1 VPPDEPLLTV
11 AIATFD
17 AQGLLA
23 GVLDS
28 LERQTI
34 ADRLHVV
41 VVDDGSSDDTVAWM
55 REHRPGVE
63 LIAHQRNLGVTRSL
77 NECLGL
83 ARGEFVALL
92 NNDVELE
99 PDCLELLV
107 EELRV
112 YPQAAA
118 STPKLLDFHQRD
130 HLDGAGDLYTQWG
143 TATRR
148 GHGELDRG
156 QYDRP
161 EAIFGVCAAVAVYRR
176 SAVQLVGGLDEDFFA
191 YLEDVDWSMR
201 ALLAGYECRYQP
213 AAVAYHMGS
222 ATLGKGPSDFNL
234 YHVWRNGL
242 WIIVKDLPLG
252 VMIRKAPQLL
262 LGQVWQLS
270 IALRNRRLTTWLRA
284 YRDAIAGIPRMRVRR
299 GEIQARRAVPPREI
313 ERWMSP
319 VRRVKRPKANIDG

>member
-1 VPPDEPLLTV
+1 VPPEQPLLTV
-11 AIATFD
+11 AIATFN
-17 AQGLLA
+17 ARELLS

-28 LERQTI
+28 LARQTI
-34 ADRLHVV
+34 AEHLHVV

-55 REHRPGVE
+55 RRERPAVE
-63 LIAHQRNLGVTRSL
+63 LIAHEQNLGVTRSL
-77 NECLGL
+77 NECMGL

-99 PDCLELLV
+99 PDCLALLV
-107 EELRV
+107 EELRAH
-112 YPQAAA
+112 PRAAA
-118 STPKLLDFHQRD
+118 STPKLLDYHRRG

-148 GHGELDRG
+148 GHGEPDTG
-156 QYDRP
+156 QYDRA

-176 SAVQLVGGLDEDFFA
+176 SAVELVGGLDEDFFA

-201 ALLAGYECRYQP
+201 ALLAGFECRYQP

-242 WIIVKDLPLG
+242 WIIVKDLPLA
-252 VMIRKAPQLL
+252 VIARNLHRLL
-262 LGQVWQLS
+262 LGQLWQLS
-270 IALRNRRLTTWLRA
+270 IALRNRRLGTWLRA
-284 YRDAIAGIPRMRVRR
+284 YRDALGGLGRMRAQRR
-299 GEIQARRAVPPREI
+299 QIQARSTVAPGEI
-313 ERWMSP
+313 ERWMTP
-319 VRRVKRPKANIDG
+319 VRRPAKRRG